1 MPETMNLQEVDE
13 MRWKNLRNPEKIQAQ
28 ATCNLDSSCDKVST
42 ANESNA
48 VRRRTPQDE
57 VNYS

>member
-48 VRRRTPQDE
+48 VRRRTSQD
-57 VNYS
+57 